1 MNHLTEEQINQYVDL
16 LLSNAEAEAVERHLL
31 GCAICQKKIDEL
43 QQVFT
48 ALADLP
54 EMPYQ
59 KDLSTRV
66 LRLVDL
72 PPATVPEHKPK
83 RKFLGWASG
92 LAWAIAV
99 LQVPLAGLALGY
111 TWPMLR
117 ALLVPIAPYFSQR
130 WQGLSLGN
138 GLVAWWH
145 GWSGQVLHGIESLS
159 TPPHVPNWN
168 SQEGLLILAV
178 LLAAWIAGNN
188 LLLNANHKFIHKVVH

>member
-31 GCAICQKKIDEL
+31 GCAICQKKVDEL

-59 KDLSTRV
+59 KDLTTRV
-66 LRLVDL
+66 LRLIE
-72 PPATVPEHKPK
+72 PPSATVPERKPT
-83 RKFLGWASG
+83 RTLPGWASG

-99 LQVPLAGLALGY
+99 LQVPLAGLALVY

-117 ALLVPIAPYFSQR
+117 ALLAPIEPYFIQR

-138 GLVAWWH
+138 GLAAWWN
-145 GWSGQVLHGIESLS
+145 GWSSQVLHGIESLF
-159 TPPHVPNWN
+159 TPSHIPNWN
-168 SQEGLLILAV
+168 AQEGLLILAV
-178 LLAAWIAGNN
+178 LLAVWIVGNY
-188 LLLNANHKFIHKVVH
+188 LILNADHKVIHRVAR